1 MYENSFYEPK
11 LLSIPNMKRMQ
22 CDRKYSGVK
31 IYSDENKKD
40 ILELE
45 FVIQP
50 ILSSLENT
58 VYAYEM
64 LSKVSVNTF
73 FDSELTVEEIF
84 FCLEERVIKQI
95 ALTQI
100 DIAKKIER
108 QLGNALISV
117 NVPVSLLTDNGF
129 VDLVISRSPSNLA
142 IEIDVLRYS
151 FDNPIIVKNIDRF
164 RNYGI
169 KLWLDDYLVLSHA
182 SNVVLTE
189 VEWDLIKIDKSYFS
203 NKLNEKITAKV
214 LTDRVNEHSKD
225 GVIFEGV
232 ETIYQRSEIA
242 LDNVYLQG
250 YYLSYPISVG
260 EILRMIESQ

>member
-11 LLSIPNMKRMQ
+11 LWSAPNMKRMQ

-31 IYSDENKKD
+31 IRSDSNKKD
-40 ILELE
+40 VLELE

-50 ILSSLENT
+50 ILSSLENK

-64 LSKVSVNTF
+64 LSRVSVNTI

-84 FCLEERVIKQI
+84 FCLDGEIIKQI
-95 ALTQI
+95 ALSQV

-108 QLGNALISV
+108 QLGKALISV
-117 NVPVSLLTDNGF
+117 NIPVNLLIDNGF
-129 VDLVISRSPSNLA
+129 VDHVISLSPSKLA

-151 FDNPIIVKNIDRF
+151 FDNPIIERNLDRF
-164 RNYGI
+164 RNCGI

-203 NKLNEKITAKV
+203 DKLNEKITAKV
-214 LTDRVNEHSKD
+214 LTDRVNKHSKD